1 MRYVRSGAAARI
13 AVTVALLVS
22 FVIPPGSAF
31 AAPAS
36 SDSAELKAEQRL
48 EKWQEKRSR
57 SFISQ
62 EERESAAARAKVL
75 RGASSV
81 SKNGVHASAAALTV
95 PTPGGIPDYFGPWAN
110 WAYSPLIRK
119 FVDTLPGV
127 GASNANNL
135 GNYIGV
141 AHPDTVTY
149 PGCDYYEIELREYE
163 QQLHSDLP
171 PTRLRGYVQTNKGTD
186 GSNNNTIDPE
196 PIGYMGPLIAAT
208 KDRPV
213 RVKFTNKL
221 PVGEGGDLFIP
232 VDTSV
237 MGSGHGPIEDPDMPG
252 MGHMAMYTQNRA
264 TLHLHGGIT
273 PWISDG
279 TPHQWITPAGED
291 TVYPEGVSVE
301 NVPDMPDPG
310 DGSMTFFYSNQQSAR
325 LMWVHDHAYGITRLN
340 VYAGEV
346 MPYTITDDVEK
357 QLVADG
363 TIPGPD
369 DTLPLIVQDKTFVDD
384 KTILDT
390 DPTWNWGSTP
400 PEPHS
405 GDLWIPHVYVPAQN
419 PADPG
424 GMNAT
429 GRWHYGPWFWPPTT
443 DVKNPPI
450 ANPYYDPNGT
460 TPWEY
465 PLMPATPNPSMG
477 MEAFHDT
484 PLVNGTP
491 YPVLEVDPKAYRL
504 RILNG
509 ASDRFFNL
517 QLYEADSTQVS
528 ADGRTNTEVKMVP
541 AVPNAQYESLYP
553 NIAWPIDGRD
563 GGAPDPA
570 TAGPKWIQF
579 ATESGFLPAPAVIE
593 QQPITWNGDP
603 TTFNMGNVQD
613 HSLLL
618 GPAERADVVVDF
630 SAYAGKTLI
639 LYNDAPTAFP
649 ALDARTDYYTG
660 APDMTDTGG
669 TKTPNAGFGPN
680 TRTVMQIKIKSKAP
694 APAFDLA
701 ALQAAFVTTGTNDG
715 VFKKGQNP
723 VIVPDARYN
732 DAYNGD
738 FAADPY
744 VRIFE
749 NLNKT
754 WQMLDGSSVTLPLE
768 PKAIQD
774 EMGESFDREYGRM
787 SGNFGLQIPGVGGA
801 LQNFIL
807 YGFMDIPSEN
817 LVDQMTPLSPVQ
829 ADGTQIWRITHNG
842 VDTHPV
848 HFHLYDVQLIN
859 RVGWDGAL
867 RPPDDNELGWKE
879 TVRVSPL
886 EDTIVALKPVAPK
899 LPFGV
904 PDSIR
909 PLDPT
914 MPLGTTEQFSQV
926 DGQGLPR
933 SVENTFYNFGWEYVF
948 HCHILSHEEMDMMR
962 PVTLAVGRDL
972 ADPPNPVGAT
982 GTPGDPITLAWN
994 DATPAPSGLTVESPF
1009 DPKNEV
1015 GFAIERAPLPD
1026 GGPVGSFSVI
1036 ATATA
1041 NTQSF
1046 VDETTIDGRGYSY
1059 RVRAFNASE
1068 DLGGFSLS
1076 TSVDVEPAAYFDSYV
1091 ATPTAGPNGS
1101 ISPSTPQS
1109 VPVGSPADR
1118 TFDFIP
1124 DTGYHIADVLVDDVS
1139 VGTPAS
1145 YTFDAMDQD
1154 HTIRV
1159 EFAVNKYEITPTAG
1173 PNGQVVWANE
1183 QNPKTPP
1190 ATNPMVQHDVMLQTL
1205 AFVPDPGYR
1214 VSDVTVDGN
1223 SVGRP
1228 RFYTFS
1234 RVTAPHSVHV
1244 EFELVVN
1251 AETPLITSQPGDV
1264 VVTAGAPASLSVAAS
1279 VTQGTLTYQ
1288 WYRNSSDSSSGGTL
1302 VTGATTATYN
1312 PPTSTPGTTYYYC
1325 VVTNTDNAATGNTT
1339 ATATSDAAKVQVNAI
1354 DLASVTIDAI
1364 PAQTYTGSPITP
1376 VPTVT
1381 LAAIPAVNPIV
1392 AGADFTL
1399 TYANNTNVGTA
1410 SVTLTGIG
1418 RCTGSRTT
1426 TFQVVRA
1433 PASSFVV
1440 SAIRNRAYT
1449 GKAIKPTVVVKYKGK
1464 TLSAGTHFTASYKSN
1479 IKTGTARI
1487 TLTGKGNFVGSKLV
1501 TFRIVPKKSSIARL
1515 RGRTKRFTATWRRHS
1530 GASGYE
1536 LAYSTKRTKGFKA
1549 VRTTA
1554 SYKTVAKLRRG
1565 TRYYVKLR
1573 AYKTIGGRRYYG
1585 AWSSLR
1591 TVRTK

>member
-1 MRYVRSGAAARI
+1 MKHDLNRATTRI

-22 FVIPPGSAF
+22 MVLPPGV
-31 AAPAS
+31 AAASPAS
-36 SDSAELKAEQRL
+36 SDPGQKLQE
-48 EKWQEKRSR
+48 WQEKRSR

-62 EERESAAARAKVL
+62 EERESAAARATL
-75 RGASSV
+75 MRSMSAARTAPRG
-81 SKNGVHASAAALTV
+81 GVRTSAAALTT
-95 PTPGGIPDYFGPWAN
+95 PTPGGVPDYFGTWAN

-127 GASNANNL
+127 GAQNANNL
-135 GNYIGV
+135 GNYLGI

-186 GSNNNTIDPE
+186 GAGNNTIDPE
-196 PIGYMGPLIAAT
+196 PIGYLGPMILAT

-221 PVGEGGDLFIP
+221 PIGEGGDLFIP

-237 MGSGHGPIEDPDMPG
+237 MGAGHGPIEDPDMPG
-252 MGHMAMYTQNRA
+252 MGHMAMYTQNRG

-279 TPHQWITPAGED
+279 TPHQWITPAGDD

-325 LMWVHDHAYGITRLN
+325 LMWVHDHSYGITRLN

-346 MPYTITDDVEK
+346 MPYALTDDAEK
-357 QLVADG
+357 ELIADG

-369 DTLPLIVQDKTFVDD
+369 DTLPLIVQDKTFVDAE
-384 KTILDT
+384 TILDT

-400 PEPHS
+400 PVPHT

-419 PADPG
+419 PADIG

-429 GRWHYGPWFWPPTT
+429 GRWHYGPWFWPPTQ
-443 DVKNPPI
+443 DINNPPI
-450 ANPYYDPNGT
+450 ANPYYDPGGS

-491 YPVLEVDPKAYRL
+491 YPVLEVDPKSYRF

-517 QLYEADSTQVS
+517 QLYEADSTQIS
-528 ADGRTNTEVKMVP
+528 TDGRTDTEVKTVP
-541 AVPNAQYESLYP
+541 AVPNAEYGSLYP
-553 NIAWPIDGRD
+553 NLEWPTDGRN

-649 ALDARTDYYTG
+649 ALDPRTDYYTG

-680 TRTVMQIKIKSKAP
+680 TRTVMQIKVKAADP

-715 VFKKGQNP
+715 VFKAGQNP
-723 VIVPDARYN
+723 IIIPDARYN
-732 DAYNGD
+732 DAYNDD
-738 FAADPY
+738 FVTDPY

-749 NLNKT
+749 NLTKT
-754 WQMLDGSSVTLPLE
+754 WQTLDGSSVTMPLE

-801 LQNFIL
+801 QQNFIL
-807 YGFMDIPSEN
+807 YGYVDLPSEN
-817 LVDQMTPLSPVQ
+817 LTDQMTPLSPVQ

-859 RVGWDGAL
+859 RVGWDGAV

-904 PDSIR
+904 PDSVR

-926 DGQGLPR
+926 DGLGQPR
-933 SVENTFYNFGWEYVF
+933 SVENSLYNFGWEYVF

-972 ADPPNPVGAT
+972 PDPPDPVGVSGA
-982 GTPGDPITLAWN
+982 PGNPITLAWN
-994 DATPAPSGLTVESPF
+994 DATPAPTGLTVESPSA
-1009 DPKNEV
+1009 PKNEI
-1015 GFAIERAPLPD
+1015 GFSIERAPLPE
-1026 GGPVGSFSVI
+1026 GGPVGDYSVI

-1041 NTQSF
+1041 NTESF
-1046 VDETTIDGRGYSY
+1046 VDDTTIDGRGYRY

-1068 DLGGFSLS
+1068 DTGGFSLS
-1076 TSVDVEPAAYFDSYV
+1076 NTVDVEPATYFDSYV

-1101 ISPSTPQS
+1101 ILPNTPQS
-1109 VPVGSPADR
+1109 VPVGSPANK
-1118 TFDFIP
+1118 TYDFTP
-1124 DTGYHIADVLVDDVS
+1124 NTGYHVADVVVDGTS
-1139 VGTPAS
+1139 IGTPAS

-1154 HTIRV
+1154 HTIHV
-1159 EFAVNKYEITPTAG
+1159 EFAVNEYEIDPAHG
-1173 PNGQVVWANE
+1173 PHGDVVWANV

-1190 ATNPMVQHDVMLQTL
+1190 ASNPTVQHDVMLKTL
-1205 AFVPDPGYR
+1205 AFVPDAGYK
-1214 VSDVTVDGN
+1214 VANVQVDGV
-1223 SVGRP
+1223 SVGEP
-1228 RFYTFS
+1228 DFYTFS
-1234 RVTAPHSVHV
+1234 NVTGPHEVHV
-1244 EFELVVN
+1244 DFELITN
-1251 AETPLITSQPGDV
+1251 AETPTITGQPSDV
-1264 VVTAGAPASLSVAAS
+1264 TVTAGAPAPLSVTAN
-1279 VTQGTLTYQ
+1279 VTKGQLSYQ
-1288 WYRNSSDSSSGGTL
+1288 WYRNSADSNSGGTL
-1302 VTGATTATYN
+1302 VPGATAATYN
-1312 PPTSTPGTTYYYC
+1312 PPTSTPGTIYYYC
-1325 VVTNTDNAATGNTT
+1325 VVTNTDNEATGNKT
-1339 ATATSDAAKVQVNAI
+1339 ATATSDAAKVQANPI
-1354 DLASVTIDAI
+1354 DLASVSIDSI
-1364 PAQTYTGSPITP
+1364 PPQTYTGSPITP
-1376 VPTVT
+1376 ATTAT
-1381 LAAIPAVNPIV
+1381 LAGIPSVNPIV
-1392 AGADFTL
+1392 TGTDYTVS
-1399 TYANNTNVGTA
+1399 YANNVNAGTA
-1410 SVTLTGIG
+1410 SVTLTGTG
-1418 RCTGSRTT
+1418 RCTGSRTVM
-1426 TFQVVRA
+1426 FQVLPA
-1433 PASSFVV
+1433 PVSSLVV
-1440 SAIRNRAYT
+1440 SAIPNKAYT
-1449 GKAIKPTVVVKYKGK
+1449 GRAIKPTVVVRLNGR
-1464 TLSAGTHFTASYKSN
+1464 TLSAGTDFVASYTSN
-1479 IKTGTARI
+1479 IKTGAARVTI
-1487 TLTGKGNFVGSKLV
+1487 TGKSNFAGSRTV
-1501 TFRIVPKKSSIARL
+1501 TFKIVPKKSSISRL
-1515 RGRTKRFTATWRRHS
+1515 RRGTRRFTASWKKHS

-1536 LAYSTKRTKGFKA
+1536 LAYSTRKTKGFKA
-1549 VRTTA
+1549 VRTSAA
-1554 SYKTVAKLRRG
+1554 SKTVTKLRRG

-1573 AYKTIGGRRYYG
+1573 AYKTIAGKRYYG
-1585 AWSSLR
+1585 AWSSIKQ
-1591 TVRTK
+1591 VRTK